1 MITFVHKV
9 ADANGLHARNAMRL
23 AHAAMACDC
32 QVYVSCKGRTA
43 DARQVFNLMGLIAK
57 QGDELVFRLD
67 GAGEEEGARS
77 LKQVVK
83 EVL

>member
-9 ADANGLHARNAMRL
+9 ADANGLHARNAIRL

-32 QVYVSCKGRTA
+32 QVYVTCRGKMA
-43 DARQVFNLMGLIAK
+43 DARQVFDLMGLIAR

-77 LKQVVK
+77 LQQVAE